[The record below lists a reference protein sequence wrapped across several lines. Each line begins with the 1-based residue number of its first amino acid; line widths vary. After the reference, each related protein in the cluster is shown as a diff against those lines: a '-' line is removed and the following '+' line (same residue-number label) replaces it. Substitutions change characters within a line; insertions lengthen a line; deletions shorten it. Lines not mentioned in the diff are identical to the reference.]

1 MVGAWR
7 GTGRQRQWD
16 EIVFHLASGGA
27 LAAVI
32 YSACIA
38 GRMEDVAFRGAE
50 LAMAGAAVS
59 WWVRRLRAGSMV
71 AVCVLGALA
80 AGGYWAL
87 LVQANIGS
95 TMGEPG
101 LVLALHMSIPL
112 VAISF
117 ALVRV
122 EVVAFSLVPAV
133 TIFGLSAGGGDEAS
147 ARLGFTVFLP
157 LALLAVGY
165 AMIFSG
171 EELVAPGTRGA
182 LFARRRP
189 SSLGWRSRHWG
200 ALGAS
205 IAAVMVLAQLLY
217 APMVRMADAHRWQ
230 IIMGLASPGTRS
242 MGVTDFSKAPA
253 VYPIGRGPISLSEL
267 PILSFSGDYAPYW
280 RGDIYD
286 QYLGGAWAQ
295 SRLAEVRAEFGR
307 VGEGESTTL
316 EELVTGGAGPA
327 MAHEVTAEVDQPLI
341 LYAPGELRSFTVR
354 TSLTGHDFVRLV
366 ANGYGIVESPG
377 QLLKRGATY
386 RIESVSLDPR
396 RTAGGDIPEAA
407 PEYLTVPLEAQRVA
421 ELAQQVAGKERDPRQ
436 QLALLTAYLHKNCYY
451 NTNAPA
457 TPRGQ
462 DAVTYFVFT
471 QKIGYCDLFAS
482 SLAIMARAVG
492 IPTRLVTGYAF
503 PSPAEG
509 ATPGH
514 YVLKEKDAHAWVEA
528 YVPSAGGWIT
538 VDPTPAEES
547 SPTGSAWVRYRAA
560 QFAALWRRSP
570 AAAISLVVLLLMPV
584 LVVVALLRGWIRIE
598 GRRAVETEADARE
611 MIIDAYLRLCRLLRH
626 HGHHRRDADT
636 PLEYL
641 RAVEQSWEGDGVPG
655 ALAPVRALTHSFVE
669 ARYGPGPVALEE
681 AQAAQGLLAEVRRAL
696 RRRWG
701 ESRKSRVES

>member
-1 MVGAWR
+1 MIGAR
-7 GTGRQRQWD
+7 RTTGRERQWD

-32 YSACIA
+32 YSVCIA
-38 GRMEDVAFRGAE
+38 GRTEGIAFRGAE
-50 LAMAGAAVS
+50 LAMVGAFVS
-59 WWVRRLRAGSMV
+59 WWVRRLRAGTMV

-87 LVQANIGS
+87 LIAENIS
-95 TMGEPG
+95 ATMGEPG

-133 TIFGLSAGGGDEAS
+133 TIFGLSAGGGDEMS

-157 LALLAVGY
+157 LALIAVGY
-165 AMIFSG
+165 AMVFSG
-171 EELVAPGTRGA
+171 EELVAPGGRQA
-182 LFARRRP
+182 PFAPRRP
-189 SSLGWRSRHWG
+189 SSLGWRLRHWG

-205 IAAVMVLAQLLY
+205 IAAVMVIAQVLY
-217 APMVRMADAHRWQ
+217 VPMVRWADAHRWQ
-230 IIMGLASPGTRS
+230 IIMGMASPGTRS
-242 MGVTDFSKAPA
+242 MGVTDFRKVPA
-253 VYPIGRGPISLSEL
+253 VYPIGHGPISLSDT
-267 PILSFSGDYAPYW
+267 PILSFSGDYASYW
-280 RGDIYD
+280 RGGIYD
-286 QYLGGAWAQ
+286 QYLGGAWTQ
-295 SRLAEVRAEFGR
+295 SRLADVRAEFGR
-307 VGEGESTTL
+307 VREGESATL
-316 EELVTGGAGPA
+316 AELAAGGAGSVVV
-327 MAHEVTAEVDQPLI
+327 HEVVAEVDQPLI
-341 LYAPGELRSFTVR
+341 LYAPGELRSFTVE
-354 TSLTGHDFVRLV
+354 TPLTGRDFVRLV

-377 QLLKRGATY
+377 QYLKKGATY
-386 RIESVSLDPR
+386 RVESVALDPR
-396 RTAGGDIPEAA
+396 RTGRDDLPEA
-407 PEYLTVPLEAQRVA
+407 ESDYLTVPLEAQRVA
-421 ELAQQVAGKERDPRQ
+421 DLAEQVVGNERDQ
-436 QLALLTAYLHKNCYY
+436 QKQLALLTAYLHKNCYY

-457 TPRGQ
+457 IPRGQ

-503 PSPAEG
+503 PSPVEG
-509 ATPGH
+509 AGAGH

-538 VDPTPAEES
+538 VDPTPAEERGL
-547 SPTGSAWVRYRAA
+547 TGSVWVRYRLA

-584 LVVVALLRGWIRIE
+584 LVVIALLRGWIRIG
-598 GRRAVETEADARE
+598 GRRAAATEADARE
-611 MIIDAYLRLCRLLRH
+611 MIIDAYLRLCRLLRR
-626 HGHHRRDADT
+626 HGHRRREADT

-641 RAVEQSWEGDGVPG
+641 RAVEQSWQGDGASP
-655 ALAPVRALTHSFVE
+655 ALAPVRALTDAFVT
-669 ARYGPGPVALEE
+669 ARYGPGPVELEE
-681 AQAAQGLLAEVRRAL
+681 AQAAEGLLAEVRRAL
-696 RRRWG
+696 RRRS
-701 ESRKSRVES
+701 ER